1 VATAGVFIIA
11 LIAVF
16 FVTSIRKKRRRKQ
29 LYGSHYMPP
38 KNVSV
43 RAGKTK
49 FWVV

>member
-1 VATAGVFIIA
+1 MAGVFIA

-16 FVTSIRKKRRRKQ
+16 FVTSIRRKRKRSKQ

-43 RAGKTK
+43 RSGKK
-49 FWVV
+49 GR